1 MAYKKLKFDYLME
14 YGDEIELL
22 SDGLSLRRVRSRTG
36 RAINTLR
43 KLRAMFLMWIHLL
56 QKVMKNNLQA
66 IDLHNIVGL
75 FSLLHI
81 DLKVSKI
88 WQWKTELSTLDLVF
102 SQKNSIFV
110 MRTYNIYKDD
120 IFWIYQTLPD
130 GRSAIDFIVSVKYLQ
145 QYVDEFCFRLNNRDY
160 DNVFMRCV
168 QLAVA

>member
-1 MAYKKLKFDYLME
+1 
-14 YGDEIELL
+14 
-22 SDGLSLRRVRSRTG
+22 
-36 RAINTLR
+36 
-43 KLRAMFLMWIHLL
+43 
-56 QKVMKNNLQA
+56 
-66 IDLHNIVGL
+66 
-75 FSLLHI
+75 
-81 DLKVSKI
+81 
-88 WQWKTELSTLDLVF
+88 
-102 SQKNSIFV
+102 